1 MAPGKRTIDDASCR
15 WGSPRRVSKG
25 TESGRRGAF
34 QAPRTA
40 CAQVACSGGDEAG
53 VSEPSGDWAMFG
65 QSWRASRARGKG
77 GGTSLPSAWDSPS
90 DQASGAG
97 TCLPSDFPGQGWPP
111 PSDQLSPLYP
121 LPPCTG
127 CQAGPSHSLAALLCP
142 HPPSQGSR
150 PARHHPASPEP
161 HLGAGGHLPGPLH
174 TLGQVPGPTL
184 HPPPGGEQGPTPSS
198 SLLPAP
204 SQRPTGTPTGLGAGR
219 EPAYLFA
226 SCTPPEAGSGGPLPT
241 IPCHIGHPGP
251 ASVTCRLV
259 DPRRA

>member
-25 TESGRRGAF
+25 TESERRGVF

-40 CAQVACSGGDEAG
+40 WAQVACSGGDEAG

-77 GGTSLPSAWDSPS
+77 GGTSLSP
-90 DQASGAG
+90 QPGTPLLTRRPGRGRASPQ
-97 TCLPSDFPGQGWPP
+97 TSPGRAWPP
-111 PSDQLSPLYP
+111 PSDQLSRLYP

-161 HLGAGGHLPGPLH
+161 HLGDGGHLPGPLH

-204 SQRPTGTPTGLGAGR
+204 SRWRTGTPTGLGAGR
-219 EPAYLFA
+219 EPVCSLPVCFLHA
-226 SCTPPEAGSGGPLPT
+226 S
-241 IPCHIGHPGP
+241 
-251 ASVTCRLV
+251 
-259 DPRRA
+259 